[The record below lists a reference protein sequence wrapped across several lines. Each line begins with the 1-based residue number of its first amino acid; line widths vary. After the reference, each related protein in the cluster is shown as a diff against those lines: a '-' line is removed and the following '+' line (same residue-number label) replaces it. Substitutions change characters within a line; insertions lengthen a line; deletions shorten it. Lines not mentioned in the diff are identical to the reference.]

1 MFSYLRPSSRKSNI
15 APLVTPSSSQSRAYQ
30 ADAFPVDN
38 FDLRP
43 LQRAPD
49 QLSPSAI
56 SSNPPILPPIPRVA
70 SQHESNHKHVA
81 EERGEA
87 EEEPGFVEP
96 KKAGSPILST
106 QLAKSDEAEHA
117 TVNQASIGQLADT
130 PKVLV
135 QPMAPV
141 ALQPDHHRQTR
152 RFRPPPTTFEAMR
165 SLTEPYM
172 TQSKADPHGR
182 AQVAQ
187 TLKAAP
193 LHNSKPLHGGD
204 SGSSH
209 VRHSKTKLNL
219 LNPMALLA
227 RRRSTQAVVEATIEK
242 PHQRTP
248 HVPAMAIPDDFDP
261 RIRGKVVHDF
271 SAPRQGRNQSS
282 QEVGSTASQK
292 DSQSYGARKLSPKV
306 PSSTF
311 EDESPSSSER
321 EHTPIFKEHFDDDVQ
336 PAGPAKRRTST
347 FMYHISL
354 NESQPSPDP
363 SVLPPFARNL
373 PSHLR
378 TTTENPAKLPSS
390 SSSSSSLPP
399 SPPPELSL
407 EVVPEKI
414 STRYLSLDK
423 SLPSSP
429 PTSPPVKARSRAS
442 STTDP
447 SPQPAGHPKR
457 FKSTSSRFSFDL
469 AGVGSSAQEKLLEE
483 KHRQQEDR
491 RTRRRDDLRNSSTP
505 SNTIDPD
512 EIDNLSVDYDELDDE
527 FDGLEEKIPGVN
539 ADADDMDPPTLHQ
552 PMQNLNLI
560 SPNKSSFASEDSPA
574 STGITS
580 PGTPRDS
587 TGNSVGYDISKLPPS
602 AYEKNQVTYEDSLE
616 IDRAA
621 DKELVAAGHST
632 QSSSSLIPAVK
643 DEVRLFEE
651 HGSYEDDLY
660 FDDGII
666 EDIEQGSENRFDES
680 VFDEDTS
687 RIYGLPLRDL
697 KPQQENPNGE
707 FIQTAEQLADSTRHP
722 EDKVN
727 DTVDISMAKS
737 RDSFT
742 DFNYNPRSSF
752 SHTMGLTQDNLAAYH
767 DALAFAATQAELNG
781 KFIRQPTLRPE
792 SRDKPLDVPT
802 AVPNQIHHGL
812 GIDGGISDIND
823 GFDLDDTL
831 ADDPI
836 IAAANAEALE
846 NDDEGFYGR
855 EFGFYARAS
864 GASEAEYANGGYFGP
879 RGVEGIGRS
888 HSGRIHFQEPNLT
901 PITER
906 SEWSNRNSAISLAM
920 LGYPAPPHSVG
931 SQPSPG
937 LAQLADMMHLE
948 DDNNM
953 SLSALMKLRRG
964 AWGGSNGSLQSS
976 SSGSPLAYV
985 PGVSFPAVSSASA
998 PMQHSNS
1005 NSSNLNMSPLAA
1017 NSPHNLA
1024 SSSYSLNSSN
1034 GFASSDGSESS
1045 PASATITFASQQAAL
1060 PTAQSA
1066 APVPV
1071 PVPVPVP
1078 MPVPV
1083 PVLQPNAMYMQPQRS
1098 DSPVKRSSMGPPP
1111 PPPPLQSQ
1119 YKPKGHSRNSSSTS
1133 ESVSYVMDKG
1143 GEWVLEKRRV
1153 SEGGTVE
1160 VLGREIV
1167 EGGRI

>member
-15 APLVTPSSSQSRAYQ
+15 TPVVTPSSSQSRAYHTE
-30 ADAFPVDN
+30 AFAIDN
-38 FDLRP
+38 FDFNP

-49 QLSPSAI
+49 LSSPSTI
-56 SSNPPILPPIPRVA
+56 SSDPPILPPIPRVA
-70 SQHESNHKHVA
+70 SQHESSHKDVVKA
-81 EERGEA
+81 RGEGN
-87 EEEPGFVEP
+87 EEPGFVEP
-96 KKAGSPILST
+96 KRDGSPNSST
-106 QLAKSDEAEHA
+106 PPAKSIEAEHA
-117 TVNQASIGQLADT
+117 TCNQASIGQFADT
-130 PKVLV
+130 STTLV
-135 QPMAPV
+135 QPMASV
-141 ALQPDHHRQTR
+141 ALQPDQYRQTR

-165 SLTEPYM
+165 SLTEPYI

-182 AQVAQ
+182 AQITQ

-193 LHNSKPLHGGD
+193 LQNSKSLYGGD

-209 VRHSKTKLNL
+209 VRYSKTKLNL

-227 RRRSTQAVVEATIEK
+227 RRRSTQAVVEATTEK
-242 PHQRTP
+242 THQKTP
-248 HVPAMAIPDDFDP
+248 HVPAMALPDDFDP

-292 DSQSYGARKLSPKV
+292 DSQPYGARRLSPKV

-336 PAGPAKRRTST
+336 PDGPAKRRTSA
-347 FMYHISL
+347 FMYQISL
-354 NESQPSPDP
+354 NESQPGPDP
-363 SVLPPFARNL
+363 SILPPFARHL

-378 TTTENPAKLPSS
+378 TNTEKPAKTSS
-390 SSSSSSLPP
+390 SPPP
-399 SPPPELSL
+399 SPPPKISL
-407 EVVPEKI
+407 EVVPEK
-414 STRYLSLDK
+414 TPTKYLSLDK

-483 KHRQQEDR
+483 RHRQQEDR
-491 RTRRRDDLRNSSTP
+491 RTRRRDDLRNPSDP

-512 EIDNLSVDYDELDDE
+512 EIDNLSVDYDEFDDD
-527 FDGLEEKIPGVN
+527 DGLEEKIPGVN
-539 ADADDMDPPTLHQ
+539 ADAEDMDLPALHQ

-560 SPNKSSFASEDSPA
+560 SPNKSSFASENSPV
-574 STGITS
+574 STGRTS

-587 TGNSVGYDISKLPPS
+587 LGNSVGYDILKLPPNLT
-602 AYEKNQVTYEDSLE
+602 YEKNQGTYEDSLD
-616 IDRAA
+616 IGPVTDGGL
-621 DKELVAAGHST
+621 DVAGHGVHSPSP
-632 QSSSSLIPAVK
+632 SSVPAVK
-643 DEVRLFEE
+643 NEVGLSEE
-651 HGSYEDDLY
+651 HESYEDDLY
-660 FDDGII
+660 FDDGMI
-666 EDIEQGSENRFDES
+666 EDIEQGSENEFDES
-680 VFDEDTS
+680 VFDDDTS
-687 RIYGLPLRDL
+687 RTYGLPLRDL
-697 KPQQENPNGE
+697 KPLQEKLNGE
-707 FIQTAEQLADSTRHP
+707 FIQTPGQLADGTFQT

-727 DTVDISMAKS
+727 DVVDMSMAKS

-742 DFNYNPRSSF
+742 DFTHNPRSSF

-781 KFIRQPTLRPE
+781 KFIRQPSLRPE
-792 SRDKPLDVPT
+792 SRDGPLDVLT
-802 AVPNQIHHGL
+802 ATPNQTHHGL
-812 GIDGGISDIND
+812 GINGTISDMND

-855 EFGFYARAS
+855 EFGFYAQAS
-864 GASEAEYANGGYFGP
+864 GSSEAEYANGGYFGS

-888 HSGRIHFQEPNLT
+888 HSGRINFQEPSLT

-920 LGYPAPPHSVG
+920 LGYPAPPHSAG

-985 PGVSFPAVSSASA
+985 PGVGFPAVSSASA

-1005 NSSNLNMSPLAA
+1005 NSSNLNMSPLAT
-1017 NSPHNLA
+1017 NSPHNLT

-1060 PTAQSA
+1060 PIQQSA

-1098 DSPVKRSSMGPPP
+1098 NSPVKRGSMGPPP
-1111 PPPPLQSQ
+1111 PPPPSQSQ

-1160 VLGREIV
+1160 VLGREVV

>member
-1 MFSYLRPSSRKSNI
+1 MFSYLRPSSRKSTINP
-15 APLVTPSSSQSRAYQ
+15 AVTPSSVQSRAYHT
-30 ADAFPVDN
+30 DAFPIDHSY
-38 FDLRP
+38 FDP
-43 LQRAPD
+43 PQRATD
-49 QLSPSAI
+49 QSNPSTI
-56 SSNPPILPPIPRVA
+56 SSDPPILPPIPRVA
-70 SQHESNHKHVA
+70 SQHESSHKDVV
-81 EERGEA
+81 EGRGEA
-87 EEEPGFVEP
+87 REESGFIEPRRG
-96 KKAGSPILST
+96 GSQNSST
-106 QLAKSDEAEHA
+106 QPAKSIEAEH
-117 TVNQASIGQLADT
+117 TTFNQESIGQFAEESTMLI
-130 PKVLV
+130 
-135 QPMAPV
+135 QPTASV
-141 ALQPDHHRQTR
+141 ALRPDQRRQTR
-152 RFRPPPTTFEAMR
+152 PFRPPATTFEAMR

-172 TQSKADPHGR
+172 MQSKADTHGR
-182 AQVAQ
+182 AQIAQ

-193 LHNSKPLHGGD
+193 LQSSKPLHGGD

-209 VRHSKTKLNL
+209 VRYSKTKLNL

-227 RRRSTQAVVEATIEK
+227 RRRSTQAVVEATTERNY
-242 PHQRTP
+242 QRNP
-248 HVPAMAIPDDFDP
+248 HVPAMALPDDFDP

-282 QEVGSTASQK
+282 QEVGSAVSQK
-292 DSQSYGARKLSPKV
+292 DSQLYGARKLSPKV

-336 PAGPAKRRTST
+336 PDGPAKRRTSA
-347 FMYHISL
+347 FMYQISL
-354 NESQPSPDP
+354 NESQPGPDP
-363 SVLPPFARNL
+363 SVIPPFARHL

-378 TTTENPAKLPSS
+378 TTIDNPAKASS
-390 SSSSSSLPP
+390 SPPPP
-399 SPPPELSL
+399 SPPPKVSL
-407 EVVPEKI
+407 EAVPEKA
-414 STRYLSLDK
+414 STKYLSLDK

-442 STTDP
+442 STTDQ

-483 KHRQQEDR
+483 KHRQQEDK
-491 RTRRRDDLRNSSTP
+491 RTRRRDDLRNSSDP
-505 SNTIDPD
+505 SNTVDPD
-512 EIDNLSVDYDELDDE
+512 EIDNSSVDYDEFDDD
-527 FDGLEEKIPGVN
+527 DGLEEKIPGVN
-539 ADADDMDPPTLHQ
+539 ADADDMDLSALHQ
-552 PMQNLNLI
+552 PVQDPNLI
-560 SPNKSSFASEDSPA
+560 SPNKSSFASENSPV
-574 STGITS
+574 STGMTS
-580 PGTPRDS
+580 PGTLRDS
-587 TGNSVGYDISKLPPS
+587 LGNSVGYDIQKLPPS
-602 AYEKNQVTYEDSLE
+602 LTYEKNQGTYEGSLE
-616 IDRAA
+616 IGPAIDR
-621 DKELVAAGHST
+621 EPNVTGRGIHST
-632 QSSSSLIPAVK
+632 SSFVPAVK
-643 DEVRLFEE
+643 NEVGLFEE
-651 HGSYEDDLY
+651 HESYEDDLY

-666 EDIEQGSENRFDES
+666 EDIEQESENGFDES
-680 VFDEDTS
+680 VFDDDTS
-687 RIYGLPLRDL
+687 RTYGLPLRDL
-697 KPQQENPNGE
+697 KPLQEKLNGE
-707 FIQTAEQLADSTRHP
+707 FIQTPGQLADGALQTEEHI
-722 EDKVN
+722 
-727 DTVDISMAKS
+727 VDMSMMKS

-742 DFNYNPRSSF
+742 DFNQNSRSSF
-752 SHTMGLTQDNLAAYH
+752 SQTMGLTQDNLAAYH
-767 DALAFAATQAELNG
+767 NALAFAATQAELNG
-781 KFIRQPTLRPE
+781 KFIRQPSLRPE
-792 SRDKPLDVPT
+792 SRDGPLDVLDVLDVPT
-802 AVPNQIHHGL
+802 AAPDQTHQGL
-812 GIDGGISDIND
+812 GISGGINDMND

-864 GASEAEYANGGYFGP
+864 GSSEAEYVNGGYFGS

-888 HSGRIHFQEPNLT
+888 HSGRINFQEPSLT

-920 LGYPAPPHSVG
+920 LGYPAPPHSAS

-985 PGVSFPAVSSASA
+985 PGVGFPAVSSASA

-1005 NSSNLNMSPLAA
+1005 NNSNLNMSPLAA

-1060 PTAQSA
+1060 PIQQSA

-1071 PVPVPVP
+1071 PVPV
-1078 MPVPV
+1078 
-1083 PVLQPNAMYMQPQRS
+1083 LQPSAMYMQPQRS
-1098 DSPVKRSSMGPPP
+1098 NSPVKRSSMGPPP
-1111 PPPPLQSQ
+1111 PPSQSQ
-1119 YKPKGHSRNSSSTS
+1119 YLPKGHSRNSSNTS

-1160 VLGREIV
+1160 VLGREVV

>member
-1 MFSYLRPSSRKSNI
+1 
-15 APLVTPSSSQSRAYQ
+15 
-30 ADAFPVDN
+30 
-38 FDLRP
+38 
-43 LQRAPD
+43 
-49 QLSPSAI
+49 
-56 SSNPPILPPIPRVA
+56 
-70 SQHESNHKHVA
+70 
-81 EERGEA
+81 
-87 EEEPGFVEP
+87 
-96 KKAGSPILST
+96 
-106 QLAKSDEAEHA
+106 
-117 TVNQASIGQLADT
+117 
-130 PKVLV
+130 
-135 QPMAPV
+135 
-141 ALQPDHHRQTR
+141 
-152 RFRPPPTTFEAMR
+152 
-165 SLTEPYM
+165 M

-182 AQVAQ
+182 AQIAQ

-193 LHNSKPLHGGD
+193 LQNSKPLHGGD

-209 VRHSKTKLNL
+209 VRYGKTKLNL

-227 RRRSTQAVVEATIEK
+227 RRRSTQAVVEATTEK
-242 PHQRTP
+242 THQRTP
-248 HVPAMAIPDDFDP
+248 HVPAMALPDDFDP

-282 QEVGSTASQK
+282 QEVGITASQK
-292 DSQSYGARKLSPKV
+292 DSQIYGARKLSPKV
-306 PSSTF
+306 PGSTF

-321 EHTPIFKEHFDDDVQ
+321 EHTPVFKEHFDDDVQ
-336 PAGPAKRRTST
+336 PDGPAKRRTSA
-347 FMYHISL
+347 FMYQISL
-354 NESQPSPDP
+354 NESQPGPDP
-363 SVLPPFARNL
+363 SVLPPFARHL

-378 TTTENPAKLPSS
+378 TTTENLAKSS
-390 SSSSSSLPP
+390 SSPPPP
-399 SPPPELSL
+399 SPPPKISL
-407 EVVPEKI
+407 EVVPEKT
-414 STRYLSLDK
+414 STGYFSLDK

-491 RTRRRDDLRNSSTP
+491 RTRRRDDLRNSSDP
-505 SNTIDPD
+505 SNPIDLD
-512 EIDNLSVDYDELDDE
+512 EIDNLSVDYDELDDD
-527 FDGLEEKIPGVN
+527 DGLEEKIPGVN
-539 ADADDMDPPTLHQ
+539 ADAGDMDLSALHQ
-552 PMQNLNLI
+552 PMQNLNMI
-560 SPNKSSFASEDSPA
+560 SPNKSSFASENSPV

-587 TGNSVGYDISKLPPS
+587 LGNSVGYDIPKLPPS
-602 AYEKNQVTYEDSLE
+602 LTYEKNQGMYENSLE
-616 IDRAA
+616 LGPAA
-621 DKELVAAGHST
+621 DNELDFAGHGIR
-632 QSSSSLIPAVK
+632 SSSPSFVPAVK
-643 DEVRLFEE
+643 NEVGLFEE
-651 HGSYEDDLY
+651 HESYEDDLY
-660 FDDGII
+660 FDDGMI
-666 EDIEQGSENRFDES
+666 EDIEHGSENGFDES
-680 VFDEDTS
+680 VFDDDTS
-687 RIYGLPLRDL
+687 RTYGLPLRDL
-697 KPQQENPNGE
+697 KPLQEKLNGE
-707 FIQTAEQLADSTRHP
+707 FIQAPGQLLDRTFQTD
-722 EDKVN
+722 DKVN
-727 DTVDISMAKS
+727 DIIDMSMAKS

-742 DFNYNPRSSF
+742 DFNHNPRSSF

-781 KFIRQPTLRPE
+781 KFIRQPSLRPE
-792 SRDKPLDVPT
+792 SWDGPLDAPT
-802 AVPNQIHHGL
+802 AAPNQTNHGL
-812 GIDGGISDIND
+812 GINGGIGDLND

-864 GASEAEYANGGYFGP
+864 GSSEAEYANGGYFGP

-888 HSGRIHFQEPNLT
+888 HSGRIHFQEPSLT

-920 LGYPAPPHSVG
+920 LGYPAPPHSAG

-953 SLSALMKLRRG
+953 SFSALMKLRRG

-985 PGVSFPAVSSASA
+985 PGVGFPAVSSASA
-998 PMQHSNS
+998 PMQHSNSNS

-1017 NSPHNLA
+1017 NSPHNMA

-1060 PTAQSA
+1060 PIQQSV
-1066 APVPV
+1066 APAPV

-1098 DSPVKRSSMGPPP
+1098 NSPVKRSSMGPPP
-1111 PPPPLQSQ
+1111 PSPPSQSQ